1 MINYVIITPFFPSQT
16 SFRGSY
22 LLDQAK
28 AIKKISNYNIIVIVL
43 RNYFN
48 KVNYDY
54 EIEGIKCKTFS
65 IYDLPSFILPGLFN
79 FINFKRF
86 TKFLKSK
93 NINLNNKS
101 IIHGHINYPSL
112 NFLNFIAKKYNCKT
126 ILQHHALDVLQM
138 KTGINIPFLK
148 EIQNKFI
155 LCYFRKI
162 SNQIDTHIAVSSV
175 VKENLVKIN
184 SKLKDSIY
192 VCINGVDT
200 SKFYIDKKTNNISSK
215 FIIGCVANFWK
226 LKDQITLLKAVK
238 LLNNKGID
246 NIHIKFVGT
255 GKTLKSCYDYSKKN
269 QIDCEFINEIK
280 HSELVSFYNQLDLFI
295 LPSKYEAFGC
305 VYLEAHACGIPFIGV
320 KNQGIQDIIKE
331 KNKEKQLINE
341 GSFVELASLI
351 NYYYNKKVSFT
362 FDNDLKIENTIRKML
377 KHISQDL

>member
-28 AIKKISNYNIIVIVL
+28 AIKKISNYNITVIVF

-79 FINFKRF
+79 YINFKRF

-112 NFLNFIAKKYNCKT
+112 NFLNFITKKYNCKT

-280 HSELVSFYNQLDLFI
+280 HSELVSFYNQLDLFV

>member
-28 AIKKISNYNIIVIVL
+28 AIKKISNYNITVIVF

-79 FINFKRF
+79 YINFKRF

-112 NFLNFIAKKYNCKT
+112 NFLNFITKKYNCKT

-280 HSELVSFYNQLDLFI
+280 HSELVLFYNQLDLFI